1 MSTKWGMAGAWLGH
15 GGALARAWRGCG
27 GCMATQ
33 AWWGRKKTTVVYV
46 RHRGAVVRA
55 ATGLSG
61 PGDLVHWMR
70 QSLISRLSQ
79 RNQRGRSYVAASI
92 IVPFVSVHWPFVA
105 VGLPLVMFL
114 VTLASFGSS
123 VACRHLADELRFL

>member
-1 MSTKWGMAGAWLGH
+1 MAGAW
-15 GGALARAWRGCG
+15 RVCG
-27 GCMATQ
+27 ECVATQ
-33 AWWGRKKTTVVYV
+33 AGRGRKKLSPFMSAAA
-46 RHRGAVVRA
+46 GAVVRA

-70 QSLISRLSQ
+70 QSLVSRLSQ
-79 RNQRGRSYVAASI
+79 RNRRGRSYGAASI
-92 IVPFVSVHWPFVA
+92 IVPFVSVHWPSVT

-123 VACRHLADELRFL
+123 VACRHLVDELRFL